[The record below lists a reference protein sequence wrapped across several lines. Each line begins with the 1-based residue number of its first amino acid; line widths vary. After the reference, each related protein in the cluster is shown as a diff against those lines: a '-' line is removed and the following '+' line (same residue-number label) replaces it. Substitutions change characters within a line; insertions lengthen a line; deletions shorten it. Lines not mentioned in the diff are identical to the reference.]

1 MSHMSRIAASNDYD
15 DIIHKDL
22 VIISTAWIIFPRKKT
37 LKVQSVAD
45 GVTIQKSINRT
56 YSQMGK
62 PQSGLYFGQY
72 LEPETRW

>member
-1 MSHMSRIAASNDYD
+1 MIMTILFTKIWLLLVLLESFSHE
-15 DIIHKDL
+15 
-22 VIISTAWIIFPRKKT
+22 KKT

>member
-1 MSHMSRIAASNDYD
+1 MIMTILFTKIWLLLVLLESFSHE
-15 DIIHKDL
+15 
-22 VIISTAWIIFPRKKT
+22 KKT

-62 PQSGLYFGQY
+62 PQSGLYLGQY